1 MEALAAFAPAV
12 AEVDILMDMGLIEID
27 QVMALIARAIQQR
40 ADLGNKSLPLVGI
53 GASEQLASFLPG
65 QVQPVQGA
73 ADGLA
78 AEAAGGL
85 RLHKT
90 KQTPPRPPR
99 VFLRSPRRRP
109 GPPRLGGAEPAA

>member
-1 MEALAAFAPAV
+1 MEALAAFAPTV
-12 AEVDILMDMGLIEID
+12 AEVDILVDMGLIEID
-27 QVMALIARAIQQR
+27 QVMALIARPIQQR

-78 AEAAGGL
+78 AEAAGGEG
-85 RLHKT
+85 RAATHT
-90 KQTPPRPPR
+90 TPPRPTT
-99 VFLRSPRRRP
+99 
-109 GPPRLGGAEPAA
+109 

>member
-65 QVQPVQGA
+65 QVQRHAFGVLTSGGSLRDGA
-73 ADGLA
+73 GRGGWSRGRSGGADRGCQ
-78 AEAAGGL
+78 
-85 RLHKT
+85 
-90 KQTPPRPPR
+90 KQTK
-99 VFLRSPRRRP
+99 
-109 GPPRLGGAEPAA
+109 ATAPAHSLAP

>member
-1 MEALAAFAPAV
+1 MEALAAFAPTV

-78 AEAAGGL
+78 AEAAGGGGACQQEP
-85 RLHKT
+85 K
-90 KQTPPRPPR
+90 PRPPHR
-99 VFLRSPRRRP
+99 GF
-109 GPPRLGGAEPAA
+109 